1 MNRQRYQLQIETA
14 SGISADESVRA
25 LRAFLKC
32 ALRSYR
38 IRCTSAEPLTPI
50 DDAGT
55 AQDDPGSPPIVE
67 SDK

>member
-14 SGISADESVRA
+14 SGISADESVRM

-38 IRCTSAEPLTPI
+38 IRCTSAERI
-50 DDAGT
+50 EHGS
-55 AQDDPGSPPIVE
+55 QEGVEDPPQPTIGGE
-67 SDK
+67 RDN

>member
-38 IRCTSAEPLTPI
+38 IRCTSAERI
-50 DDAGT
+50 DHGHA
-55 AQDDPGSPPIVE
+55 APQDDVQPTIGGE
-67 SDK
+67 RDN